1 MLGEIKQYLNERW
14 ICNPCDK
21 NMFTLD
27 ENSICKTCSNEPSVN
42 CSFGGHELFPK
53 PGYWRLDE
61 NSSNFFKC
69 PNEDSCLG
77 GSNAEEQ
84 SLAFY

>member
-53 PGYWRLDE
+53 PGYWRLNE

>member
-1 MLGEIKQYLNERW
+1 M
-14 ICNPCDK
+14 
-21 NMFTLD
+21 
-27 ENSICKTCSNEPSVN
+27 N
-42 CSFGGHELFPK
+42 CTFGGHDLFPK
-53 PGYWRLDE
+53 SGYWRLNE